1 MAIHELLGFNLL
13 LISLVT
19 AETERVEICHWL
31 VTTCTYAC
39 QMDDANPLN
48 CKMMWSTISKVICG
62 LSVFIGGFI
71 AFFGHR
77 YFQSQQFFFGAYA
90 AGLVSFVV
98 MSLLVNKGDIS
109 YVEVLG
115 LSFAIAIIGMLTNS
129 VYLYSFHILQFLSAN
144 QYKRDIRNWKKVG
157 INMKSNRLLDSEM

>member
-1 MAIHELLGFNLL
+1 
-13 LISLVT
+13 
-19 AETERVEICHWL
+19 
-31 VTTCTYAC
+31 
-39 QMDDANPLN
+39 MDDANPLN

-98 MSLLVNKGDIS
+98 MSC
-109 YVEVLG
+109 
-115 LSFAIAIIGMLTNS
+115 SFKVRLEQSASSSPMSNS
-129 VYLYSFHILQFLSAN
+129 VRRNFQCPVGHAFQCTSDGTHMRIISISCWNLPLVIAGVLQHV
-144 QYKRDIRNWKKVG
+144 VG
-157 INMKSNRLLDSEM
+157 P

>member
-1 MAIHELLGFNLL
+1 
-13 LISLVT
+13 
-19 AETERVEICHWL
+19 
-31 VTTCTYAC
+31 
-39 QMDDANPLN
+39 MDDANPLN

-129 VYLYSFHILQFLSAN
+129 TYICSSFQILQFLSAN

-157 INMKSNRLLDSEM
+157 INMKSNRLLDSEI

>member
-1 MAIHELLGFNLL
+1 
-13 LISLVT
+13 
-19 AETERVEICHWL
+19 
-31 VTTCTYAC
+31 
-39 QMDDANPLN
+39 MDDANPLN

-129 VYLYSFHILQFLSAN
+129 TNICSSFQILQFLSAN
-144 QYKRDIRNWKKVG
+144 QYRRDIRN
-157 INMKSNRLLDSEM
+157 